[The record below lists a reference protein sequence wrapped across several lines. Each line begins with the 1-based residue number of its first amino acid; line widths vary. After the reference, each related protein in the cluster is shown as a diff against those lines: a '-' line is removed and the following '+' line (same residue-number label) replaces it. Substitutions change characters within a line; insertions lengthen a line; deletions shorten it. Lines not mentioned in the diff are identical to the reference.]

1 MSTTETAARGT
12 RGDATSSRP
21 RGPRSPWRAV
31 LGFAGRHVVV
41 VAAIGSLTYL
51 LLPVAVVILLSF
63 NKPTGRYN
71 TTFNEFTLS
80 NWTNM
85 CAAGGMCESVVLSLQ
100 IAVLATI
107 GATVLGSAIAFA
119 LVRHRFRG
127 RSSINTLIFL
137 PMATPEVVMGSSL
150 LTLFVSMQM
159 RLGFWTLLIAHI
171 MFTLSFVVVTVKARL
186 SGLDPN
192 LEEAARDLYA
202 NAWSTFWRVTFPLAL
217 PGIMAAAM
225 LAFAL
230 SFDDFIVS
238 NFNAGNEVN
247 FPMFVW
253 GASRRGVP
261 PQVNVIGTP
270 MFVVA
275 LLAVV
280 GGQWAAAQ
288 RHRSR

>member
-1 MSTTETAARGT
+1 M
-12 RGDATSSRP
+12 
-21 RGPRSPWRAV
+21 
-31 LGFAGRHVVV
+31 GFAGRHAVV

-51 LLPVAVVILLSF
+51 LLPIAVVILQSF
-63 NKPTGRYN
+63 NKPAGRYN
-71 TTFNEFTLS
+71 TSFNEFTLS

-85 CAAGGMCESVVLSLQ
+85 CAAGGMCDSVVLSLQ

-127 RSSINTLIFL
+127 RSSINMLIFL

-261 PQVNVIGTP
+261 PQVNVIGTL

-288 RHRSR
+288 RHRNR

>member
-1 MSTTETAARGT
+1 MSTTGTSPRGT
-12 RGDATSSRP
+12 KAPRAASRP
-21 RGPRSPWRAV
+21 ANPMSPLHAALRFV
-31 LGFAGRHVVV
+31 GRHAVV
-41 VAAIGSLTYL
+41 VAAVGSLVYM
-51 LLPVAVVILLSF
+51 LLPVAVVVMLSF
-63 NKPTGRYN
+63 NKPAGRYN
-71 TTFNEFTLS
+71 YTFNEFTLS

-85 CAAGGMCESVVLSLQ
+85 CAAGGMCGAVALSLQ
-100 IAVLATI
+100 IAVLATL

-127 RSSINTLIFL
+127 RSSINMLIFL

-159 RLGFWTLLIAHI
+159 QLGFWTLLIAHV

-186 SGLDPN
+186 SGLDPH

-253 GASRRGVP
+253 GAARRGVP
-261 PQVNVIGTP
+261 PQVNVIGTL

-280 GGQWAAAQ
+280 AGQWAAAQ
-288 RHRSR
+288 RQRNR

>member
-1 MSTTETAARGT
+1 MSTTETHPRGT
-12 RGDATSSRP
+12 KGAEGPSSQDGRLP
-21 RGPRSPWRAV
+21 LWRAA
-31 LGFAGRHVVV
+31 LRFAGQHVVV
-41 VAAIGSLTYL
+41 VAAVGSLAYL

-63 NKPTGRYN
+63 NRPAGRYN

-80 NWTNM
+80 NWTDM
-85 CAAGGMCESVVLSLQ
+85 CSAGGMCDALVLSLQ

-107 GATVLGSAIAFA
+107 GGTVLGSAIAFA
-119 LVRHRFRG
+119 LARHRFRG
-127 RSSINTLIFL
+127 RSSINMLIFL

-150 LTLFVSMQM
+150 LTLFVSMQL
-159 RLGFWTLLIAHI
+159 RLGFTTLLIAHI

-186 SGLDPN
+186 SGIDPN

-202 NAWSTFWRVTFPLAL
+202 NPWSTFWRITFPLAL
-217 PGIMAAAM
+217 PGIIAAAM

-253 GASRRGVP
+253 GAARRGVP
-261 PQVNVIGTP
+261 PEVNVVGTL

-275 LLAVV
+275 LVAVV
-280 GGQWAAAQ
+280 GGQWAAD
-288 RHRSR
+288 RRNKSR